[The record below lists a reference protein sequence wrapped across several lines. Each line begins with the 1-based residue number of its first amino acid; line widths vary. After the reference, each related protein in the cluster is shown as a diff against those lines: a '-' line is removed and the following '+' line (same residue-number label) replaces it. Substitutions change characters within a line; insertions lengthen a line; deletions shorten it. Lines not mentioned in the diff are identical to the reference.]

1 MAQEVVIPV
10 GKGRIIIHP
19 SLRDVAASGN
29 YIIIEAKTE
38 KGPCNDVDCQ
48 PIYRSEARI
57 GQVPDDSHRIFLGE
71 GYMIAIDQ
79 AVYNAID
86 RNRDEVTIKKSLKGK
101 ISIHGL
107 TL

>member
-1 MAQEVVIPV
+1 MATEVVIPV

-29 YIIIEAKTE
+29 YIIIEARAE
-38 KGPCNDVDCQ
+38 RGPCNDADCQ
-48 PIYRSEARI
+48 PIYRAEARI
-57 GQVPDDSHRIFLGE
+57 GQVPDDTHRIFLGE
-71 GYMIAIDQ
+71 GYMIAMDQ

-86 RNRDEVTIKKSLKGK
+86 RNRDQVTIKRGLKGR

-107 TL
+107 AF